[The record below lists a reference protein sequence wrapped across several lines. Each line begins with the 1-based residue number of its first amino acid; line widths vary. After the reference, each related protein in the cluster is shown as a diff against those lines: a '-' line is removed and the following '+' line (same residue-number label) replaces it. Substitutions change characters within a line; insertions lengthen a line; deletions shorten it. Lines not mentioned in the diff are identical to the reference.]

1 MLLCKQSTSEPEKF
15 IYSPYSSVPFPP
27 VHNPVQAH
35 PLHLVLREQFLAFI
49 FHGMDSSEE

>member
-15 IYSPYSSVPFPP
+15 IYSPYSSVLFPP

-49 FHGMDSSEE
+49 FHDMDNSEE